1 MVTGC
6 NGPGITTGDSDP
18 PYSDPP
24 QEQPYTT
31 ITSGTIVYVV
41 MPSTGAAAGQVT
53 NGVVQI
59 VSAAEKIR
67 DNDSSL
73 MMSGFALVMMILSLM
88 LM

>member
-1 MVTGC
+1 MQ
-6 NGPGITTGDSDP
+6 
-18 PYSDPP
+18 

-41 MPSTGAAAGQVT
+41 MPSTGAAAGQAT

-59 VSAAEKIR
+59 VSAAERTR
-67 DNDSSL
+67 DHDSSL
-73 MMSGFALVMMILSLM
+73 MVNTFALVVILLSLA

>member
-1 MVTGC
+1 
-6 NGPGITTGDSDP
+6 
-18 PYSDPP
+18 
-24 QEQPYTT
+24 
-31 ITSGTIVYVV
+31 VYVV

>member
-1 MVTGC
+1 VQ
-6 NGPGITTGDSDP
+6 
-18 PYSDPP
+18 

-41 MPSTGAAAGQVT
+41 MPSTGAAAGQAT

-59 VSAAEKIR
+59 VSAAERIR
-67 DNDSSL
+67 DHDSSL
-73 MMSGFALVMMILSLM
+73 MTNAFALMVILLSLA

>member
-1 MVTGC
+1 
-6 NGPGITTGDSDP
+6 
-18 PYSDPP
+18 
-24 QEQPYTT
+24 
-31 ITSGTIVYVV
+31 VYVV

-59 VSAAEKIR
+59 VSAAGRIK

-73 MMSGFALVMMILSLM
+73 MTSTFALVVILLSLA